1 MSIGGI
7 GGISLGGS
15 IKTLGD
21 GIQSRAGAEGNIGVG
36 VGISIGSIE
45 ESGVSISRPLGDNSL
60 GHGVKSLSDGVK
72 TSAGSKGDT
81 VHIGVGSIGV
91 GVGTIGSISSIGQT
105 SIAISSVEESRVSLS
120 LSRPL
125 AIVSMVSIS
134 VVGDIS
140 LGDWV
145 KALGDG
151 VQSGAGSKWN
161 VSIGVGITKATI
173 VSISVS
179 LSGSKSSNTS
189 QNNKFHHDS
198 A

>member
-21 GIQSRAGAEGNIGVG
+21 G
-36 VGISIGSIE
+36 
-45 ESGVSISRPLGDNSL
+45 
-60 GHGVKSLSDGVK
+60 VK

-81 VHIGVGSIGV
+81 IHVGVGSIGV
-91 GVGTIGSISSIGQT
+91 GVSTIGSISSIGQT
-105 SIAISSVEESRVSLS
+105 SIAISSIEESRVSLG

-140 LGDWV
+140 LGHWI
-145 KALGDG
+145 KALGDR
-151 VQSGAGSKWN
+151 VKSRAGSKWN
-161 VSIGVGITKATI
+161 
-173 VSISVS
+173 IS
-179 LSGSKSSNTS
+179 
-189 QNNKFHHDS
+189 
-198 A
+198 